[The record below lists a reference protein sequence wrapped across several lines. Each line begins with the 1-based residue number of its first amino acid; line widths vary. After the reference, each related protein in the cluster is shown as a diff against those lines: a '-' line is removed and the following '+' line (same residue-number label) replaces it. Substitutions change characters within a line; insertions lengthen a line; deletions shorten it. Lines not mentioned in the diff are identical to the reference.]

1 MTELIRAR
9 AFLLPALTVAVAL
22 LDLPGR
28 GATLARFEYVEPHM
42 GTKFRIVLYAPDEA
56 TADRAARRAFDRIEE
71 LNHIMSDYL
80 ATSELARLSR
90 NSGGP
95 PVKVSEDLF
104 RVLAESQ
111 NIARR
116 SDGAF
121 DITVGPIV
129 KLWRR
134 ARRRHALPD
143 HESIAN
149 ALEKVGYEN
158 LVLNPRGRTAH
169 LMKPGMELDLGA
181 VGKGYADD
189 EVLKVLAGFG
199 IRRVLVAGGGDI
211 AVGDPPPGR
220 KGWLV
225 AVEPL
230 NLAPRAPVRTVL
242 LHRAAISTS
251 GDSEQHLEI
260 GGVRYSHVIDPRTGL
275 ALTGYRSVTV
285 VARRGILADGL
296 ATAASVLGSE
306 DGLKLI
312 RRFSGAGIFYV
323 EERPSGIVTR
333 EARFPRFLRLNSP
346 TPSAPTATIRKSDLR
361 AR

>member
-1 MTELIRAR
+1 MRNELFIDGQWAKPIKGGTFPIINPATEEVVHHG
-9 AFLLPALTVAVAL
+9 PAGTAEDVELAV
-22 LDLPGR
+22 
-28 GATLARFEYVEPHM
+28 
-42 GTKFRIVLYAPDEA
+42 K
-56 TADRAARRAFDRIEE
+56 AARRAFDRIEE

-189 EVLKVLAGFG
+189 EVLKVLAGF
-199 IRRVLVAGGGDI
+199 
-211 AVGDPPPGR
+211 
-220 KGWLV
+220 
-225 AVEPL
+225 
-230 NLAPRAPVRTVL
+230 
-242 LHRAAISTS
+242 
-251 GDSEQHLEI
+251 
-260 GGVRYSHVIDPRTGL
+260 
-275 ALTGYRSVTV
+275 
-285 VARRGILADGL
+285 
-296 ATAASVLGSE
+296 
-306 DGLKLI
+306 
-312 RRFSGAGIFYV
+312 
-323 EERPSGIVTR
+323 
-333 EARFPRFLRLNSP
+333 
-346 TPSAPTATIRKSDLR
+346 
-361 AR
+361 